1 MRQPLLQRIAR
12 LLGVLLALAG
22 LGGGAYWLHT
32 NRADLRPDGKAE
44 PAPEPTGEVRG
55 ADGPGA
61 FVGAVVAHHTV
72 DLSAKYGGLLE
83 RVHVRLGDT
92 VVSKQKI
99 ATLDDASV
107 KHEIS
112 RAKAALAAARASSRK
127 AAIQAKAAKN
137 RYRRRVKAAG
147 TFSKEVLS
155 TARSQAELARVRRAE
170 AMAGVA
176 QGAATIS
183 NLNEKLQ
190 SAVIRAP
197 FAGKVAA
204 IYQKPGTNVG
214 AGQPIVRLITANDM
228 WVRFAVP
235 RKDLAQVKVHGAV
248 TVKVQVVGANLQGV
262 IKHVAPEID
271 PASQMIFVEAQLVVP
286 KRWSGRIPA
295 GAMAR
300 ISMADK

>member
-1 MRQPLLQRIAR
+1 
-12 LLGVLLALAG
+12 
-22 LGGGAYWLHT
+22 
-32 NRADLRPDGKAE
+32 
-44 PAPEPTGEVRG
+44 
-55 ADGPGA
+55 
-61 FVGAVVAHHTV
+61 VVAHHTV

-107 KHEIS
+107 KHELS
-112 RAKAALAAARASSRK
+112 RARAALAAARASSRK
-127 AAIQAKAAKN
+127 AAIQAKDAKN

-190 SAVIRAP
+190 SAIIRAP
-197 FAGKVAA
+197 FSGKVAA

-214 AGQPIVRLITANDM
+214 AGQPIVRIITANDM

-235 RKDLAQVKVHGAV
+235 REDLARVKVHGAV
-248 TVKVQVVGANLQGV
+248 TARVKVVGASLEGV
-262 IKHVAPEID
+262 IKHVSPEID

-286 KRWSGRIPA
+286 KTWSGRIPA
-295 GAMAR
+295 GATAR
-300 ISMADK
+300 VSMADK